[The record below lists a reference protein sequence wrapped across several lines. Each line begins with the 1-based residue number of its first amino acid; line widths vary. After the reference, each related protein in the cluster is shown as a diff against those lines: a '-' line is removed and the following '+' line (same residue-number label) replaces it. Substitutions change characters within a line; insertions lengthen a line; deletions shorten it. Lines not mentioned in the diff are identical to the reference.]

1 MSNTKS
7 LIEQFYQEEQQR
19 RASEAT
25 FTPLDLLIS
34 AADMAMLSTI
44 SRRFNRNKEQF
55 ARDALSNAL
64 IDMFSALEPGE
75 RKMIAKEAD
84 ELAGSIAAE
93 IAEEQGLKNFEV
105 TGTNWVN
112 QDKTCVREER
122 KMAKQSNKEGNQ
134 SEEEEST
141 PVAETTMAEL
151 AKVSEPVVA
160 ATHSEPHNNSIF
172 ADM

>member
-25 FTPLDLLIS
+25 FTSLDLLIS

-84 ELAGSIAAE
+84 ELANSIAAE
-93 IAEEQGLKNFEV
+93 IAEEQGLKKFDV

-122 KMAKQSNKEGNQ
+122 KMTKQSSKDGGQ
-134 SEEEEST
+134 AEEEEST
-141 PVAETTMAEL
+141 PVAETSMAEL
-151 AKVSEPVVA
+151 AKQAETVAVSAPQ
-160 ATHSEPHNNSIF
+160 NNSIF

>member
-55 ARDALSNAL
+55 ARDALSTAL

-84 ELAGSIAAE
+84 ELANSIAAE
-93 IAEEQGLKNFEV
+93 IAEEQGLKKFDV

-122 KMAKQSNKEGNQ
+122 KMTKQSSKDGGQ
-134 SEEEEST
+134 AEEEETT
-141 PVAETTMAEL
+141 PVAETSMAEL
-151 AKVSEPVVA
+151 AKQAETVAVSAPQ
-160 ATHSEPHNNSIF
+160 NNSIF